1 MMEPISPEL
10 VLVDPELAG
19 RVRAL
24 PIDLAAPYALR
35 RSDGLTRA
43 AERTPYRAVSPVRGA
58 RADGRPG
65 RSRVFKRL
73 GGSLVA
79 VSLMVGGFVA
89 ASAVSGAQSEQPPLA
104 PAGVEAIVSAPV
116 SAAKTTVR
124 ARPAAKPR
132 RRSDSTAKR
141 RNATAPKRRKQEA
154 AKAAAGRE
162 TSAAVERK
170 LLSAIVQSPAG
181 KLPPALINRR
191 TGLAKN
197 NLQAVCTRGDDS
209 RTFLCVVKSALQ
221 PAAGTVYAYYHTTKK
236 GRGRFTWYRSRSD

>member
-1 MMEPISPEL
+1 
-10 VLVDPELAG
+10 
-19 RVRAL
+19 
-24 PIDLAAPYALR
+24 
-35 RSDGLTRA
+35 
-43 AERTPYRAVSPVRGA
+43 
-58 RADGRPG
+58 
-65 RSRVFKRL
+65 VFKRL

-132 RRSDSTAKR
+132 RRSDSTAKRRNATAPKR

>member
-1 MMEPISPEL
+1 MEPISPEL